1 VLSRAPT
8 PEETLIVTQNLS
20 AHRARYAADP
30 EAAGQ
35 LIRHGDSP
43 VPDGIPADE
52 LAAWTLVAN
61 LLLNLD
67 ETLTRN

>member
-1 VLSRAPT
+1 MRRIAILLASAFFFSAAPA
-8 PEETLIVTQNLS
+8 L
-20 AHRARYAADP
+20 
-30 EAAGQ
+30 
-35 LIRHGDSP
+35 
-43 VPDGIPADE
+43 PADE